1 MIRLQDK
8 DTGAHVGDITEDQ
21 LQFLISQLEE
31 ESEDDRDYYINRT
44 TVDSF
49 EEQNADPDLVE
60 TLRNALGG
68 REEMEIQWIRQ
79 Q

>member
-1 MIRLQDK
+1 MIRLEDK
-8 DTGAHVGDITEDQ
+8 ETGAHVGDITEDQ

-31 ESEDDRDYYINRT
+31 ELEDDRDYYINVT

>member
-68 REEMEIQWIRQ
+68 REEMEIQWTRQ

>member
-8 DTGAHVGDITEDQ
+8 DTGAYVGDITEDQ

-31 ESEDDRDYYINRT
+31 ESEDDREYYINVT